1 MPLNIRYHKRMDNQL
16 SEAATLLQSAATNL
30 IASLN
35 DEIQKLNAKEA
46 QLQSRLQDFEARKEH
61 CAAEYGNADASD
73 NDIVEIN
80 AGGEIIAARRGVL
93 CQFNSRFEALF
104 SGRWDKK
111 LQRDSKGRIFLDVNP
126 TAFRAIVDWLN
137 EIDISSEED
146 CPEYPSVD
154 EEHEDIL
161 KHHVRLFSGHMS
173 MIQSNIITTAEE
185 TDIIHDWLIEDKS
198 DGELHLLYDST
209 TEGFSPKTFHE
220 RCDNKGPTLILIET
234 VEGWVMGGY
243 SNSPWPKE
251 LGDHCSASKA
261 FIFNLR
267 GYGLPYPIKRKLKD
281 EDDITAIRCNSEGGP
296 AFGSGDMSL
305 RLRVSGSE
313 VVLCN
318 GQSYEPLAIG
328 QLSAKTPRIHSIQAM
343 EVFQIW
349 RSEIQE
355 KQIASIVRP
364 EKGPDECRFT
374 EEVNDA
380 INARSE
386 TLQKLEWEVIV
397 FEECFKDEEQFID
410 LFASGSVNDVVT
422 LNVSGTKMVLKRETL
437 LAVEE
442 SMLAQQF
449 NDTKWTEQ
457 GCGNVRV
464 KEWTPEEVSN
474 WTKSLEGMQEDVS
487 NLFIENNINGSELLA
502 LNEFG
507 LEKIGVQRVGTIC
520 LLLKE
525 IQQLEQGSQDV
536 VTFIEHNPYCFGK
549 LIDFLRLKHLSS
561 IGLTVEPAL
570 PLVIEH
576 KKELFEKMIRYYFPG
591 DRSKLILR

>member
-1 MPLNIRYHKRMDNQL
+1 MDDQL
-16 SEAATLLQSAATNL
+16 SESASLLKSAAANL

-35 DEIQKLNAKEA
+35 DEIQKLDAKEE
-46 QLQSRLQDFEARKEH
+46 QLQSRLQDFEARKQQ
-61 CAAEYGNADASD
+61 CAADHGNADASV

-93 CQFNSRFEALF
+93 CRFDSRFQAIF
-104 SGRWDKK
+104 CGRWDKK

-137 EIDISSEED
+137 EMEISSEED
-146 CPEYPSVD
+146 TPDYPSVD
-154 EEHEDIL
+154 KEHEDIL
-161 KHHVRLFSGHMS
+161 NHHMRLFSGHMAK
-173 MIQSNIITTAEE
+173 IQSKIITTAEE

-209 TEGFSPKTFHE
+209 IEGFCPKTFHE
-220 RCDNKGPTLILIET
+220 RCDNKGPTLILIKT
-234 VEGWVMGGY
+234 IDGGVVGGY
-243 SNSPWPKE
+243 SNSAWPKKP
-251 LGDHCSASKA
+251 GDHCSANRA
-261 FIFNLR
+261 FIFGLY
-267 GYGLPYPIKRKLKD
+267 GFGLPYPIKRKLKD
-281 EDDITAIRCNSEGGP
+281 VDDETAIRCNSEGGP
-296 AFGSGDMSL
+296 AFGGDMSL
-305 RLRVSGSE
+305 GLKASGSK
-313 VVLCN
+313 VVLYN
-318 GQSYEPLAIG
+318 GESYEPYAIG
-328 QLSAKTPRIHSIQAM
+328 QLSAKTPRLHSIKAM

-355 KQIASIVRP
+355 KQIASIVCP
-364 EKGPDECRFT
+364 ENGPEECRFT

-380 INARSE
+380 INTRSA

-422 LNVSGTKMVLKRETL
+422 LNVSGKKMVLKRDTL

-449 NDTKWTEQ
+449 NDAKWTEQ

-464 KEWTPEEVSN
+464 KEWSPDEVSK

-487 NLFIENNINGSELLA
+487 NLFTENNINGSELLA

-536 VTFIEHNPYCFGK
+536 VTFIEHNPHCFGK
-549 LIDFLRLKHLSS
+549 LVDFLRLKHLSS

-570 PLVIEH
+570 PLVLEH

-591 DRSKLILR
+591 DSSKLILG

>member
-1 MPLNIRYHKRMDNQL
+1 MEDQL
-16 SEAATLLQSAATNL
+16 SEAASLLQSAAANL
-30 IASLN
+30 IASLD
-35 DEIQKLNAKEA
+35 DEIQKLDAKEE
-46 QLQSRLQDFEARKEH
+46 QLQSRLQEFEERKRQS
-61 CAAEYGNADASD
+61 AADNGNADASD

-93 CQFNSRFEALF
+93 CQFNSRFQALF
-104 SGRWDKK
+104 SGRWDKR
-111 LQRDSKGRIFLDVNP
+111 LQRDSTGRIFLDVNP

-137 EIDISSEED
+137 EMTISSEED
-146 CPEYPSVD
+146 CPDYPSVD

-161 KHHVRLFSGHMS
+161 KHHMRLFSGHMAKIPS
-173 MIQSNIITTAEE
+173 KIITTAEE

-198 DGELHLLYDST
+198 DGELHLLYDSST
-209 TEGFSPKTFHE
+209 DGFWPEVFHE
-220 RCDNKGPTLILIET
+220 RCNNKGPTLILIET
-234 VEGWVMGGY
+234 VEGGVVGGY
-243 SNSPWPKE
+243 SNSAWDKE
-251 LGDHCSASKA
+251 AGDHSSANKA
-261 FIFNLR
+261 FIF
-267 GYGLPYPIKRKLKD
+267 GFCGFGLPYPTKRKLKD
-281 EDDITAIRCNSEGGP
+281 VDDDTAIRCNSEGGP

-313 VVLCN
+313 IVLCN
-318 GQSYEPLAIG
+318 GQSYEPFPIG
-328 QLSAKTPRIHSIQAM
+328 QLSSKAPRIHSIRAM

-349 RSEIQE
+349 RSAIQE
-355 KQIASIVRP
+355 KQIASIVCP
-364 EKGPDECRFT
+364 EKGPAESRFT

-380 INARSE
+380 INTRSA
-386 TLQKLEWEVIV
+386 TLQKLERDVIV

-410 LFASGSVNDVVT
+410 LFASGSVNDIVM
-422 LNVSGTKMVLKRETL
+422 LNISGTKMDLKRDTL

-457 GCGNVRV
+457 GCDNVRV
-464 KEWTPEEVSN
+464 KEWTPDEVFN

-525 IQQLEQGSQDV
+525 IQQLEKGSQDV

-549 LIDFLRLKHLSS
+549 LIDFLRLKRLSS

-570 PLVIEH
+570 PVVLEH

-591 DRSKLILR
+591 DTSKLILG